1 VSAHWDVIVVGGGP
15 AGLAAATVAAAAGA
29 STLVLEKAEHPRYKT
44 CGGGLVG
51 FSLTAL
57 AALPVPVEVPVREQ
71 VDRISFSLRGRRE
84 FTRRDTGP
92 LVAMVQREEFDL
104 ALCRAAQAAGAQV
117 RPRATVRT
125 VDQAGDT
132 TRVTLAGGEELTAGV
147 VVGADGSSGIT
158 ARYVGV
164 RYEQGDLGL

>member
-1 VSAHWDVIVVGGGP
+1 VSAHWDVIVVG
-15 AGLAAATVAAAAGA
+15 AARPGWPRLPSPPGRGIDPRPGEGRA
-29 STLVLEKAEHPRYKT
+29 PRYKT

-84 FTRRDTGP
+84 FTRRDTDRSSRWCSGRSSTWPCAGRRRRGGP
-92 LVAMVQREEFDL
+92 
-104 ALCRAAQAAGAQV
+104 G
-117 RPRATVRT
+117 PPPGHVRT

-132 TRVTLAGGEELTAGV
+132 ARVTLAGATN
-147 VVGADGSSGIT
+147 
-158 ARYVGV
+158 
-164 RYEQGDLGL
+164 